1 MTIFEILL
9 HPGLRPFEIAV
20 GIVVGLLL
28 LELLANQ
35 IGSSLLGNA
44 DSDADLD
51 AGAEF
56 DVDADV
62 ELDFDPETAFELAG
76 EVDAAAEGFDLAE
89 DAVAPQTGSGALSWL
104 GLGDVPF
111 MIWFA
116 GMLTAFGLIGYV
128 LQLAATGLIGAPL
141 GPWLATA
148 VAFVPAIVLGSRVAT
163 WIGRI
168 LPKTTTTAISRRSYG
183 RRRGVITVGV
193 ARAGHPAQ
201 ARFTDGHG
209 NMHHVMVEPFDKA
222 DEIPQGAEV
231 LILKTRD
238 GAMKAVRISD

>member
-1 MTIFEILL
+1 MTIFDILL

-35 IGSSLLGNA
+35 IGSSLLG
-44 DSDADLD
+44 DSDSDVDL
-51 AGAEF
+51 
-56 DVDADV
+56 DADV
-62 ELDFDPETAFELAG
+62 ELDFDPEGAFEFAG
-76 EVDAAAEGFDLAE
+76 DMDAATEGLDLAE
-89 DAVAPQTGSGALSWL
+89 DAIASQTGSGVLSWL
-104 GLGDVPF
+104 GLGNVPF
-111 MIWFA
+111 MVWFA
-116 GMLTAFGLIGYV
+116 GMLTAFGLSGYV
-128 LQLAATGLIGAPL
+128 LQLTATGLIGAPL

-148 VAFVPAIVLGSRVAT
+148 VAFVPAVVLGSRVAK

-193 ARAGHPAQ
+193 ARAGRPAQ

-209 NMHHVMVEPFDKA
+209 NMHHAMVEPFDKA

-238 GAMKAVRISD
+238 GALKAVRISD